1 MFKDLVTYFREN
13 PKQAV
18 KDFLKILFIFAVW
31 GAFIWF
37 CCMLQGCSVVRDTTI
52 DGKTTIITVD
62 TTYIKHNGFLKYP
75 KH

>member
-1 MFKDLVTYFREN
+1 MKDLLKYL
-13 PKQAV
+13 
-18 KDFLKILFIFAVW
+18 KDLFEVVCIFVVW
-31 GAFIWF
+31 FALLWLCAI
-37 CCMLQGCSVVRDTTI
+37 LQGCSVVRDTTI